1 MFIDLDKLG
10 LYQLVREQ
18 GEAKGLERGL
28 ERGHQEIILKLLA
41 KLPPEQ
47 VADMSGMS
55 LAKIKALAVADHE
68 ENPA

>member
-18 GEAKGLERGL
+18 GEAKGL

-68 ENPA
+68 NPA